1 MRAMPP
7 RGIVIGILL
16 QIAAFATGYLNI
28 RFLYAMGWFGCLV
41 ISVPLFLASPFY
53 IMRAPAP
60 LWLRLLLS
68 FWLLGIPLSLAAET
82 AWERLRLRPE
92 IVLVPP
98 GFHGK
103 ATVYFSDP
111 AGAPEVVEGGKL
123 VLRLGA
129 NGELRTLAQ
138 QRKFS
143 SDWVDS
149 WYNERREFYF
159 LEPSGQRIKLE
170 TITVNDAPDRAG
182 AISMGTGYDAGR
194 LLWVEFY
201 IGTPGEWLKSMEKR

>member
-7 RGIVIGILL
+7 RGIVIGIAL
-16 QIAAFATGYLNI
+16 QVASFATGYLSL

-53 IMRAPAP
+53 ILRAPSP

-68 FWLLGIPLSLAAET
+68 FWILGIPLSLAAET
-82 AWERLRLRPE
+82 AWERFRLRTE

-103 ATVYFSDP
+103 AMVYFSDP
-111 AGAPEVVEGGKL
+111 AGAPEEEEGGKL

-129 NGELRTLAQ
+129 NGELRTRAQ

-159 LEPSGQRIKLE
+159 LEPNGQRARLE
-170 TITVNDAPDRAG
+170 TITVNDA
-182 AISMGTGYDAGR
+182 
-194 LLWVEFY
+194 
-201 IGTPGEWLKSMEKR
+201 